1 MDPQHQA
8 VRAAATQLK
17 ETRSW
22 RRSGAEQGAYLDD
35 VNELAREVGFI
46 LGQAGISWG
55 DVARQVDQTDDV
67 MARLLLMDPGGTLE
81 YALCSA
87 VAEARGRL

>member
-8 VRAAATQLK
+8 VREAATQLK
-17 ETRSW
+17 ETRYW
-22 RRSGAEQGAYLDD
+22 HRSGTEQGVYLDD
-35 VNELAREVGFI
+35 VIELAREVGFI

-55 DVARQVDQTDDV
+55 DVARQVDQTDGV
-67 MARLLLMDPGGTLE
+67 MARMLLMDPAGTVE